1 MPDSG
6 VGRFLDSNILI
17 YLASD
22 DLTKADRAEQLLRE
36 GGTVSVQVLNEIA
49 NVGRRKMKLSWP
61 DTRDFISRIRDLLT
75 VIPITEPIHESGLRL
90 AERYQFGIYDGMIVA
105 AALEAGCD
113 IVLSEDLQHGL
124 IVEGRLRIV
133 NPFRVIG
140 NLSISPTPP
149 T

>member
-22 DLTKADRAEQLLRE
+22 DVTKADRAEQLLRE

-105 AALEAGCD
+105 ASLEAGCD

-124 IVEGRLRIV
+124 IVEGWLRIV
-133 NPFRVIG
+133 NPFG
-140 NLSISPTPP
+140 
-149 T
+149 

>member
-1 MPDSG
+1 
-6 VGRFLDSNILI
+6 
-17 YLASD
+17 
-22 DLTKADRAEQLLRE
+22 
-36 GGTVSVQVLNEIA
+36 
-49 NVGRRKMKLSWP
+49 MKLSWP

-133 NPFRVIG
+133 NPFR
-140 NLSISPTPP
+140 
-149 T
+149 